1 MVYPVWE
8 MHSKDRLPMLKL
20 QSITNDPLNRIAM
33 VRFTEV
39 FDEHPQISV
48 AMRLPTLDTQNSSRG
63 ARRDQGVCQNATQR
77 SDKSL
82 FLIHADLR
90 RARMMGY
97 AAGELT

>member
-48 AMRLPTLDTQNSSRG
+48 AMRLPTLDTQTQAEVQDAIKAF
-63 ARRDQGVCQNATQR
+63 ARTLLSEATNLC
-77 SDKSL
+77 S
-82 FLIHADLR
+82 
-90 RARMMGY
+90 
-97 AAGELT
+97 